1 MTPPRI
7 LLIDTCVLIN
17 LLASGEIKPILK
29 AAAQQSLLC
38 SVVEKE
44 SIYLRADDPQDGL
57 ENVNLQPLIK
67 DGVLSVCN
75 IETPEEEQLYVNYA
89 SVLDDGEAMS
99 LAVALVRGWYLAT
112 DERKARRLF
121 LEAANN
127 AGLLITTSML
137 IRDWSEAKRIASN
150 RLKSILLQIENR
162 ARYRPSTWDV
172 NHQWW
177 TDACL

>member
-1 MTPPRI
+1 MAPPRI

-17 LLASGEIKPILK
+17 LLASGEIKSILK
-29 AAAQQSLLC
+29 VAAQQSLIC

-44 SIYLRADDPQDGL
+44 SIYLRSDDPQEGL
-57 ENVNLQPLIK
+57 ENVNLQPLIE
-67 DGVLSVCN
+67 DGGLTVCH

-99 LAVALVRGWYLAT
+99 LAIALARGWHLAT

-127 AGLLITTSML
+127 ADLLTTTSTL
-137 IRDWSEAKRIASN
+137 IKDWSEAKKIAAN

-162 ARYRPSTWDV
+162 ARYRPSIWDV
-172 NHQWW
+172 NRQWW
-177 TDACL
+177 IDSCH

>member
-29 AAAQQSLLC
+29 VAAQQSLLC
-38 SVVEKE
+38 SVVENE

-57 ENVNLQPLIK
+57 EKVNLQPLIE
-67 DGVLSVCN
+67 DGGLTVCD
-75 IETPEEEQLYVNYA
+75 IETLEEEQLYVNYA

-99 LAVALVRGWYLAT
+99 LAIALARGWNLAT

-127 AGLLITTSML
+127 ADLLTTTSTL
-137 IRDWSEAKRIASN
+137 IRGWAEAKKIIST
-150 RLKSILLQIENR
+150 RLKSVLLQIENR
-162 ARYRPSTWDV
+162 ARYRPPIWDV
-172 NHQWW
+172 NRQWW
-177 TDACL
+177 IDSCH

>member
-1 MTPPRI
+1 MIPPRI

-17 LLASGEIKPILK
+17 LLASGEIKLILK
-29 AAAQQSLLC
+29 IAAQQSLVC

-44 SIYLRADDPQDGL
+44 SIYLRSDDPQEGL
-57 ENVNLQPLIK
+57 ENVNLQPLIE
-67 DGVLSVCN
+67 DGVLTVCD

-99 LAVALVRGWYLAT
+99 LAIALARGWHLAT

-127 AGLLITTSML
+127 ADLLTTTSTL
-137 IRDWSEAKRIASN
+137 IKDWSEAKRIAAN

-177 TDACL
+177 IDACQ

>member
-29 AAAQQSLLC
+29 VAAQQSLLC

-57 ENVNLQPLIK
+57 EAVNLQPLIE
-67 DGVLSVCN
+67 DNVLTVCN
-75 IETPEEEQLYVNYA
+75 IETPGEEQLYVNYA

-99 LAVALVRGWYLAT
+99 LAIALTRGWYLAT

-121 LEAANN
+121 LEAASN
-127 AGLLITTSML
+127 ADLLITTSTL
-137 IRDWSEAKRIASN
+137 VRDWSEAKKVSSN

-177 TDACL
+177 IDASQ

>member
-29 AAAQQSLLC
+29 AAAQRSLIC

-57 ENVNLQPLIK
+57 EMVNLQPLIE
-67 DGVLSVCN
+67 DGGLTVCD
-75 IETPEEEQLYVNYA
+75 IETLEEEQLYVNYA

-99 LAVALVRGWYLAT
+99 LAIALARGWNLAT

-121 LEAANN
+121 LEAANK
-127 AGLLITTSML
+127 ADLLTTTSTL
-137 IRDWSEAKRIASN
+137 IRDWSEAKKIASN
-150 RLKSILLQIENR
+150 RLKSVLLQIENR
-162 ARYRPSTWDV
+162 ARYRPSSWDV
-172 NHQWW
+172 NHRWW
-177 TDACL
+177 TDTCK